1 MCKGSTILKLSLRL
15 HPWPVSSLLTS
26 CVLRVGGFL
35 RTFSLLTPVT
45 RVRVSPLPLR
55 RRASPDILLLLS
67 WAGVMEMIPGW
78 LTQSDHRSMD
88 RT

>member
-1 MCKGSTILKLSLRL
+1 MWKGFTILKLSLRL

-26 CVLRVGGFL
+26 CVLQAGGFL

-55 RRASPDILLLLS
+55 RASPDILLLLS
-67 WAGVMEMIPGW
+67 WAGVMEIIPGW